1 LKPRPRKPG
10 LELSLWDQQSLWR
23 EPWWNADGRARLARR
38 ALHRQV
44 QPLPRLSAFRLPFLL
59 SFLSVLKAQIV
70 TAPAT
75 TASVI

>member
-1 LKPRPRKPG
+1 
-10 LELSLWDQQSLWR
+10 
-23 EPWWNADGRARLARR
+23 
-38 ALHRQV
+38 V
-44 QPLPRLSAFRLPFLL
+44 QHLPRLSAFRLPFLLL